1 MFVVSMYI
9 GLAPTLGADDQEV
22 VDEVEAVTGEAVAE
36 AGAARG
42 RGAALQK
49 VVLQK
54 AALARDQEAADLP
67 TRRSVSLLCK
77 VSKFLTSSSC
87 I

>member
-1 MFVVSMYI
+1 MFCVMYI
-9 GLAPTLGADDQEV
+9 GLARTLGADDQEV

-36 AGAARG
+36 A
-42 RGAALQK
+42 GAALQK